1 MNNNFKRDLQLT
13 ECEQRMVCIGN
24 NDLNNSRLIEYR
36 KSSIKPPPGLI
47 FFQALLRG
55 GGLNREGGLF
65 NLAKRITC
73 SKNTVV

>member
-1 MNNNFKRDLQLT
+1 MNSAQLKQTNPAGAFPGRDT
-13 ECEQRMVCIGN
+13 
-24 NDLNNSRLIEYR
+24 NSEPSDCNYR
-36 KSSIKPPPGLI
+36 KSSINPLGAY

-55 GGLNREGGLF
+55 GGGLNREGGGLF